1 MELLNNRIQE
11 IDGVISTE
19 TLISLEQSFSRQ
31 VPILFPDS
39 ADDADMAA
47 ACAFARKLA
56 KPDHLVDDP
65 EDADTIFSL
74 MENFNSGSFREFS
87 S

>member
-1 MELLNNRIQE
+1 M
-11 IDGVISTE
+11 
-19 TLISLEQSFSRQ
+19 
-31 VPILFPDS
+31 PILFPDS

-65 EDADTIFSL
+65 EDAEANTTAKK
-74 MENFNSGSFREFS
+74 RTARKA
-87 S
+87 